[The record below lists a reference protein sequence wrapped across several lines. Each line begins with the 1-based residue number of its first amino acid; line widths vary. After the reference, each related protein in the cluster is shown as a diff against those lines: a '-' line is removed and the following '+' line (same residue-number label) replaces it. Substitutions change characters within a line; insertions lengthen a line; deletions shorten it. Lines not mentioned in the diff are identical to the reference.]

1 MEVQEPTIIEKEED
15 HEEDKC
21 FAYLVDQIALLMM
34 DDDDD
39 KAKLE
44 EVKVQ

>member
-1 MEVQEPTIIEKEED
+1 MEAQKLTIIEKEYN

-21 FAYLVDQIALLMM
+21 FTNLADQIALLMM

-39 KAKLE
+39 KAKPK
-44 EVKVQ
+44 EVKV